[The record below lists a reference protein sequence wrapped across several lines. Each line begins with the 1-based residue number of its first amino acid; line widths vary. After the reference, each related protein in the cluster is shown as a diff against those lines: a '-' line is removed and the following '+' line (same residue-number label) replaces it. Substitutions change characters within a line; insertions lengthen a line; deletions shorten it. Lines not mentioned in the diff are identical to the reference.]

1 MPIIPQT
8 LINNNQR
15 ITGAKSINLNIIRKI
30 TKKHAGERLEKI
42 TSKVIDLQG
51 QEALNGFYFDFY

>member
-15 ITGAKSINLNIIRKI
+15 TTSAKSINLNIIRKI
-30 TKKHAGERLEKI
+30 TKKRAGERLEKI

-51 QEALNGFYFDFY
+51 

>member
-8 LINNNQR
+8 LIKNNQR
-15 ITGAKSINLNIIRKI
+15 TTSAKSINLNIIRKI

-51 QEALNGFYFDFY
+51 